1 MRSEGQILLLLCP
14 IPLDISITWIL
25 KDDPIQ
31 TSLKRLILF
40 LQSVLDFRCIFV
52 HLCSG
57 SVVPYVQYLVQA
69 LHEIIYITF
78 SESQEMFSLELLFK
92 LSFPVLH

>member
-1 MRSEGQILLLLCP
+1 M
-14 IPLDISITWIL
+14 PLDISITWIL

-31 TSLKRLILF
+31 TSLKCIILF
-40 LQSVLDFRCIFV
+40 LQSVLDFPCIFV